1 MKTEQTHKNAA
12 LKEKPIQQE
21 VLAYTLHG
29 NRYLNI
35 TYQCTLRCAFCPKFN
50 GTWEVQGL
58 DLRLRREPSAE
69 EILTATGDP
78 GPYNEIVF
86 CGLGETT
93 LRWDTM
99 IEIAT
104 VLKLKGAKI
113 RLNSDGLANLV
124 HARDVTSEMHGLVDS
139 LSVSM
144 NAHNEI
150 LYNQHCRPKLDG
162 SYQAMLEFV
171 RLAKQHVPDVSV
183 TAINGLQ
190 GVDIQACENIA
201 NELGVNFRRRELDI
215 VG

>member
-1 MKTEQTHKNAA
+1 MKTS
-12 LKEKPIQQE
+12 QE
-21 VLAYTLHG
+21 ETLAYTLHG

-50 GTWEVQGL
+50 GTWEVQGV
-58 DLRLRREPSAE
+58 DLRLRREPSAD
-69 EILTATGDP
+69 EIIAAAGDP
-78 GPYNEIVF
+78 SHYNEIVF

-104 VLKLKGAKI
+104 ALKAKGAKI

-124 HARDVTSEMHGLVDS
+124 HSRDVTSEMKGLIDS

-144 NAHNEI
+144 NAHNETV
-150 LYNQHCRPKLDG
+150 YNQHCRPKLAG

-171 RLAKQHVPDVSV
+171 ELAKQAVPDVSV
-183 TAINGLQ
+183 TAINGLE
-190 GVDIQACENIA
+190 GVDIQACEDIA
-201 NELGVNFRRRELDI
+201 TELGVHFRRRELDV